1 MVNFLNY
8 KTTPKW
14 LHSLKKFAFLSQSEI
29 ATKNFVLYNKSSAED
44 WKQFVGD
51 VWERDRETERQRD
64 PTLLY
69 KEKDRE
75 IPKL

>member
-1 MVNFLNY
+1 MPSRLVLVNFLNY

-14 LHSLKKFAFLSQSEI
+14 FHSIKKCAFLSQSEI

-51 VWERDRETERQRD
+51 CVCSRETERPNTLIQRERQRD
-64 PTLLY
+64 S
-69 KEKDRE
+69 
-75 IPKL
+75 